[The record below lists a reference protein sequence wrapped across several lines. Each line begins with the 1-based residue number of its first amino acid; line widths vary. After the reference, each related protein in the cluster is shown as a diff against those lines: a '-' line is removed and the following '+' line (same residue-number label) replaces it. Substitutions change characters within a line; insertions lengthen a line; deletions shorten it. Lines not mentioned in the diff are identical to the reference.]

1 MCNYN
6 VLVATL
12 QLSLTLSLHAGESIT
27 VSEVYKKDF
36 DRIQSRFARLF
47 HSITKMIEEAQVT
60 LEDLKKLLTFNDNLE
75 ALLQDAETITKVMRV
90 VQQQSSFI
98 NCVYLEEIADHFK
111 LPEAKKEIDSY
122 ELFVDEFCQHKLTQH
137 SYAASLLADQSK
149 YLLSSES
156 ITFKLQWNPVEK
168 TLADIQGILR
178 KTFPK
183 LASRIHVKEIK
194 HGCVRVVCYAP
205 QYLMGALV
213 RLAQENM
220 KVLVESSVTY
230 LSVGYAV
237 VVGNNA
243 QKVPIC
249 QTPLTLV
256 TAIDFISDVIR
267 GPDI

>member
-1 MCNYN
+1 M
-6 VLVATL
+6 
-12 QLSLTLSLHAGESIT
+12 
-27 VSEVYKKDF
+27 YKKDF

-60 LEDLKKLLTFNDNLE
+60 LEELKKLLTFNDSLE
-75 ALLQDAETITKVMRV
+75 APLQDAGTITKVMRV
-90 VQQQSSFI
+90 VQQHSSFI

-111 LPEAKKEIDSY
+111 LAGGKKEIDSY
-122 ELFVDEFCQHKLTQH
+122 ELFVDEFCQHKLIQH
-137 SYAASLLADQSK
+137 SYAASLLADQSR
-149 YLLSSES
+149 YLLSSEA
-156 ITFKLQWNPVEK
+156 ITFKLQWNAVEK

-194 HGCVRVVCYAP
+194 SGCVRVVCYAP

-230 LSVGYAV
+230 LSVGHAV
-237 VVGNNA
+237 LLDNSVEE
-243 QKVPIC
+243 KVNR
-249 QTPLTLV
+249 QALLTLITV
-256 TAIDFISDVIR
+256 VDFTSDVIT
-267 GPDI
+267 GGSDI